1 MSADNQNPYLNF
13 GEENPH
19 YRKRMFYLSS
29 LFFRSFGCHL
39 VYLCIFWCI
48 LLECS
53 DNLLVT
59 DSGIP
64 MSESYECHT
73 YILHL
78 S

>member
-1 MSADNQNPYLNF
+1 MPPPKKVCYL
-13 GEENPH
+13 G
-19 YRKRMFYLSS
+19 S
-29 LFFRSFGCHL
+29 LFICSFGCHL
-39 VYLCIFWCI
+39 IYLCVFWRI